1 MGEHVIHVG
10 LKRRLAGRALALW
23 AAAAAQR
30 GRGAPC
36 GRRVVILE
44 PYGMGDVISL
54 EPLVRQLRGAG
65 WQVHVAA
72 QPEWHELFPPAQTDG
87 WCDFTAPW
95 SHYSSGRK
103 YEAGALFGAKL
114 RASRV
119 RLRAAAAG
127 AVGVDTRGDVRS
139 VLMLWLAG
147 CRQVWS
153 LDRYLGTD
161 LALPASAASQV
172 PTDSS
177 LPRWRLNLACFAAL
191 TNQPALD
198 RPPDLRH
205 LIPPGVQPLE
215 RRVALI
221 PVAPWRGK
229 LWEPASWREL
239 IAALHARGWQ
249 TLGLCGP
256 QQTAAARVALG
267 EITPVTE
274 CASLSHWVMEL
285 TRSRLVVTLDTGP
298 MHLAAALGVPLV
310 ALFGQ
315 GLLPLW
321 APAGERSV
329 VVSHQ
334 ADPDFR
340 PCHPLETNWPDG
352 ARFMRRITVAEVL
365 TGVER
370 TQR

>member
-1 MGEHVIHVG
+1 MANSVIHVG
-10 LKRRLAGRALALW
+10 LKRRLAGRLLALW
-23 AAAAAQR
+23 AAAAARRRR
-30 GRGAPC
+30 GEPD
-36 GRRVVILE
+36 GRRAVILE
-44 PYGMGDVISL
+44 PYGMGDLISL
-54 EPLVRQLRGAG
+54 EPLVRQLRGVG
-65 WQVHVAA
+65 WQVHIAA
-72 QPEWHELFPPAQTDG
+72 QPAWRGLFTPVQTDG

-95 SHYSSGRK
+95 SHYSSGKK
-103 YEAGALFGAKL
+103 YEAGALFGAEL
-114 RASRV
+114 RDSRV
-119 RLRAAAAG
+119 RLRASAAG
-127 AVGVDTRGDVRS
+127 AVGIDTRGDVRS

-161 LALPASAASQV
+161 LALPASSASQV

-177 LPRWRLNLACFAAL
+177 LPRWRLNLTCFTAL
-191 TNQPALD
+191 TNQRAVE

-205 LIPPGVQPLE
+205 LIPPGVQPIE

-229 LWEPASWREL
+229 LWEPARWREL
-239 IAALHARGWQ
+239 IAGLQARGWQ

-256 QQTAAARVALG
+256 QQTGAARVALG
-267 EITPVTE
+267 EVTPVTE
-274 CASLSHWVMEL
+274 CASLPDWALEL
-285 TRSRLVVTLDTGP
+285 ARSRLVVTLDTGP

-340 PCHPLETNWPDG
+340 PCHPLGKNWPDG
-352 ARFMRRITVAEVL
+352 ARFMSRITVAEVMA
-365 TGVER
+365 GVELA
-370 TQR
+370 QR